1 LTVEVGQQL
10 DKYKLLEE
18 VGQGGMAVV
27 YRGLDTSLKREVAIK
42 VLHRHLAD
50 DKESRARF
58 EREAQAVAKLR
69 HENILEI
76 FDFSTADESY
86 IVTEFIDGQTLKEFI
101 SHYHIRFPEV
111 GAMIVVEVLR
121 ALTHAHG
128 AGILHRDIKPENIM
142 IRSDGVVKLTDF
154 GIAQMIDLQRMTV
167 TGQLLGSPAY
177 MSPEHVSGGRL
188 DFRTDVFSVG
198 ILLYQLVVGELPFT
212 GKNPHEILKR
222 IAECEY
228 RRPEVVNPLVGDRL
242 GRIIGK
248 ALACNKDDRY
258 GDVAAMLVALE
269 TFLADSGLTDV
280 EAELGRF
287 FDSPATYEMALEQRL
302 VSAWRTHG
310 HELWADKRNL
320 ALDYYNRVLAV
331 APDDQEVL
339 ERIDRASRRRRGARL
354 ALLFAG
360 VAAIVGGAAVLKGLS
375 EDAQGAATA
384 DAGASLPV
392 ALAPT
397 DARAALVPADAAPMV
412 AIADAAP
419 LDAASSLARPD
430 AVRGNGRHKP
440 PAVGRKP
447 IDAGAQEL
455 PSRRIELF
463 VFPPRSEVRIG
474 AGPWQSITGSSIAL
488 TVPPGQVRIA
498 IRNDA
503 CCQSD
508 VVQVGPE
515 DGDGVRRVTLP
526 YLPGAIIPECS
537 EPGVTVTIDKRP
549 ARLGRASTI
558 LMGDTVRGS
567 RKVEVEFI
575 RPGGAGLDA
584 KSVTVRYLE
593 QKRVK
598 CAF

>member
-1 LTVEVGQQL
+1 MTVEVGQQL

-76 FDFSTADESY
+76 FDFSGVSSDESY
-86 IVTEFIDGQTLKEFI
+86 IVTEFIEGQTLKEFI
-101 SHYHIRFPEV
+101 SHYRIRFPEV
-111 GAMIVVEVLR
+111 GAMIVAEVLR

-258 GDVAAMLVALE
+258 SDVNAMLAALE
-269 TFLADSGLTDV
+269 SFLADSGLTDLD
-280 EAELGRF
+280 AELGRF
-287 FDSPATYEMALEQRL
+287 FASPATYELALDKRL
-302 VSAWRTHG
+302 VGAWRTRG
-310 HELWADKRNL
+310 NDLWADERNL
-320 ALDYYNRVLAV
+320 ALDYYNRVLSV
-331 APDDQEVL
+331 VPNDQEVL
-339 ERIDRASRRRRGARL
+339 ERIDQASRRRRGARL
-354 ALLFAG
+354 ALLCAG
-360 VAAIVGGAAVLKGLS
+360 VASIVGGAAVLKGLS
-375 EDAQGAATA
+375 DDDAGAAADASVTMAIAITA
-384 DAGASLPV
+384 DAQPAQLP
-392 ALAPT
+392 P
-397 DARAALVPADAAPMV
+397 DAAPMRTSV
-412 AIADAAP
+412 DAAP
-419 LDAASSLARPD
+419 ADASPPARPD
-430 AVRGNGRHKP
+430 AMRSSGRHKP
-440 PAVGRKP
+440 VTATRAT
-447 IDAGAQEL
+447 IDAGAETA

-463 VFPPRSEVRIG
+463 VFPPRSEVRVG
-474 AGPWQSITGSSIAL
+474 TGPWQSIDGNSIAL
-488 TVPPGQVRIA
+488 TIPGGEARLA

-503 CCQSD
+503 CCQSEAL
-508 VVQVGPE
+508 VLRPE
-515 DGDGVRRVTLP
+515 DGDGIRRVTLA
-526 YLPGAIIPECS
+526 YLPGSIIPECS

-549 ARLGRASTI
+549 ARLGHASTI
-558 LMGDTVRGS
+558 LMGDTLRGS

-584 KSVTVRYLE
+584 KTVTVRYLE
-593 QKRVK
+593 QKRVT
-598 CAF
+598 CEF